1 MRYADDISDREGRR
15 GQRGVQRARAVHQ
28 TGDIDPDEAL
38 LLVKQLKKEDAFR
51 WGRVVLN
58 RLLRKGVSGQYR
70 RQFLQELALCTYKD
84 PDGPALQA
92 LTAALK
98 ILDQADNLEGTDP
111 ATVQVLKH
119 TGFKTECLRARL
131 GAAADGQ
138 LRMEGKSSSARPP

>member
-1 MRYADDISDREGRR
+1 MRYDADDISDREGRR

-51 WGRVVLN
+51 WGRVVN

-84 PDGPALQA
+84 PDRPALQA

-98 ILDQADNLEGTDP
+98 ILDQAHNLEETDP

-119 TGFKTECLRARL
+119 TGSKTECLRARL

-138 LRMEGKSSSARPP
+138 LQMEGKSSSARPP